1 MIDIKKQL
9 ELASANQTDKP
20 KVEELGS
27 REYKHVEMPK
37 EGTAKSETLD
47 ELCRQV
53 ELVAKMLRVR
63 GQDITSLYSDWRD
76 VGFALADGLGEQGRP
91 IFHEISS
98 LYPNYKYSEAD
109 KQFDY
114 CLRMPPAGRK
124 ITIATFFEKAKNA
137 GIDLSAA
144 YRGTHSQAESLMA
157 EKPSADDMPKEKV
170 TKKRGRPK
178 KTKKENAD
186 DFQIIESFIVSRWLF
201 RRNILTGMLEIALV
215 EDGHLT
221 FSDLDDKAANTIWRE
236 LRLAG
241 IKVRLNEIYSLI
253 NSNFTED
260 FDPVKSYFESLPAWD
275 GQMDYIRQLSDMVH
289 CGNMSPE
296 EFYMMFKKWFVGVFK
311 GYFSSD
317 NVNEAILALIGRQG
331 CYKSTF
337 FRFLLPPE
345 LRKYYFEEKAID
357 AIDKDYELRLARNL
371 LINFDD
377 MKALNRQNLN
387 KLKAVVT
394 QKFVNVR
401 APYDRYPTYLPRRA
415 SLAATGNEAEFLI
428 DPTGNRRWIVAN
440 VDSIDNPHIANINY
454 EGIYAQVYS
463 LLNSDFQTWFPD
475 EEIKL
480 INERNKEFEQ
490 TDETYEYISTHYRK
504 PTDTDTPLRLTATD
518 IKSHFPSNIIT
529 SSTKI
534 GLAMKKLG
542 YEKTHGNK
550 GSFYRVVIVNNNEI
564 GKTIVDDEDEDNGK
578 PF

>member
-221 FSDLDDKAANTIWRE
+221 FSDLDDKAVNTIWRE
-236 LRLAG
+236 LQLAG

-253 NSNFTED
+253 NSNFTDD

-275 GQMDYIRQLSDMVH
+275 GQTDYIRQLSDMVH

-394 QKFVNVR
+394 QKSVNVR
-401 APYDRYPTYLPRRA
+401 APYDRCPKHLPRRA

-463 LLNSDFQTWFPD
+463 LLNSDFQTWFSD

-550 GSFYRVVIVNNNEI
+550 GSLYRVVIVNNNEI